1 MLVRHSCLGENSSS
15 FLPSSN
21 WGPSGFPKPVCVF
34 WLSLR
39 REDTGL
45 CLLADQPNQ
54 SKAPCPK
61 VRLWLHHPN
70 DTLCFRVPAN
80 VLSLSEKKFK
90 LFGLGLRDRIHNF
103 MTSSQDC
110 SHVVQVP
117 AQTNH
122 LHFFSGISCSFVS
135 VNAAVGLPLYPL
147 LLLLLHLFSPTHNA
161 TDTFVEAEH
170 WKVSLE
176 ASHPAP
182 VARSCS

>member
-122 LHFFSGISCSFVS
+122 LHFFLESPAHLCLSMQQWFYLSTLCCCCCYIYS
-135 VNAAVGLPLYPL
+135 
-147 LLLLLHLFSPTHNA
+147 LLHTMLQI
-161 TDTFVEAEH
+161 
-170 WKVSLE
+170 LL
-176 ASHPAP
+176 
-182 VARSCS
+182 